1 MPGAFIP
8 VLEHAGFI
16 ANLDLYVW
24 EEACR
29 RIRSWIDRGG
39 RPIPVS
45 VNISRADLYAIDVVD
60 TIEGLVERYGIERE
74 LLELEIT
81 ESAYAEDRRMSKAV
95 NRLKDLGF
103 TILMDDFGSGYSSLN
118 MLKDINVDVIKID
131 MNFLNRQ
138 ENVQRGESILE
149 AIVSMA
155 RLMDLRIIAEG
166 ETKEQVDFL
175 QGIGCDYA
183 QGYYFYRPMSTEA
196 LEQLLSQDGIV
207 DYRGVLNPSMEL
219 IDVNALLH
227 DDMVSRAAVNNL
239 IGGLA
244 VYAVYADRFELL
256 QVNNEY
262 YHVTGCNSIDL
273 RERQNRSRASAPRRS
288 ALVQSM
294 FAEAYERPVTGAEAT
309 FRRYRLNGEIMWMR
323 MRAFFLRREQD
334 RTIFFASLADV
345 TEQKQQEDELRE
357 SQAVLEL
364 EDEVL
369 HRIIQQSDLN
379 VWVYDIASD
388 RLSFQNL
395 SSNGIASL
403 LAASADEEDTA
414 SLGDDVSNVL
424 RRLSRETLWGRPAAR
439 TIKVWSNT
447 GEPLTLHI
455 EREIVPDANGKPA
468 RVIGY
473 LEDPLNDSR
482 AKLTRSDDNRL
493 LDILKGAAV
502 DHWYINVNTKSFLNS
517 ADRRAWR
524 YWAGISL
531 DDWSSSMLEDR
542 LGKYRPKPGRRSHR
556 ELPRFRRHAAAFRRR
571 RAQR

>member
-1 MPGAFIP
+1 M
-8 VLEHAGFI
+8 
-16 ANLDLYVW
+16 
-24 EEACR
+24 
-29 RIRSWIDRGG
+29 
-39 RPIPVS
+39 
-45 VNISRADLYAIDVVD
+45 
-60 TIEGLVERYGIERE
+60 
-74 LLELEIT
+74 
-81 ESAYAEDRRMSKAV
+81 
-95 NRLKDLGF
+95 
-103 TILMDDFGSGYSSLN
+103 
-118 MLKDINVDVIKID
+118 
-131 MNFLNRQ
+131 
-138 ENVQRGESILE
+138 
-149 AIVSMA
+149 
-155 RLMDLRIIAEG
+155 
-166 ETKEQVDFL
+166 DFL

-273 RERQNRSRASAPRRS
+273 RERQNRISRQVHPDDLP
-288 ALVQSM
+288 LVQSM

-379 VWVYDIASD
+379 VWVHDIASD

-439 TIKVWSNT
+439 TIRCV
-447 GEPLTLHI
+447 
-455 EREIVPDANGKPA
+455 
-468 RVIGY
+468 
-473 LEDPLNDSR
+473 
-482 AKLTRSDDNRL
+482 
-493 LDILKGAAV
+493 
-502 DHWYINVNTKSFLNS
+502 
-517 ADRRAWR
+517 
-524 YWAGISL
+524 
-531 DDWSSSMLEDR
+531 
-542 LGKYRPKPGRRSHR
+542 
-556 ELPRFRRHAAAFRRR
+556 
-571 RAQR
+571 

>member
-1 MPGAFIP
+1 M
-8 VLEHAGFI
+8 
-16 ANLDLYVW
+16 
-24 EEACR
+24 
-29 RIRSWIDRGG
+29 
-39 RPIPVS
+39 
-45 VNISRADLYAIDVVD
+45 AD
-60 TIEGLVERYGIERE
+60 
-74 LLELEIT
+74 
-81 ESAYAEDRRMSKAV
+81 AV
-95 NRLKDLGF
+95 ARLKGLGF

-118 MLKDINVDVIKID
+118 MLKDITVDILKID
-131 MNFLNRQ
+131 MGFLARQ
-138 ENVQRGESILE
+138 DQSQRSESILE

-155 RLMDLRIIAEG
+155 RFMDLRIIAEG
-166 ETKEQVDFL
+166 AETKEQVDFL

-273 RERQNRSRASAPRRS
+273 RERQNRISRQVHPDDLPSCKACSPKRTSAPSRELKPPSSVPTERRDHVDAHARLLPAPRARPHHLLRLAGGRDRAETAGRRAARVAGGARIGRRGPASHHS
-288 ALVQSM
+288 AIGSERVGVRHRFRPTVVPEPLV
-294 FAEAYERPVTGAEAT
+294 ERH
-309 FRRYRLNGEIMWMR
+309 RLPFGR
-323 MRAFFLRREQD
+323 LCGRGGHRQPGRRREQCP
-334 RTIFFASLADV
+334 A
-345 TEQKQQEDELRE
+345 E
-357 SQAVLEL
+357 
-364 EDEVL
+364 
-369 HRIIQQSDLN
+369 
-379 VWVYDIASD
+379 
-388 RLSFQNL
+388 
-395 SSNGIASL
+395 
-403 LAASADEEDTA
+403 
-414 SLGDDVSNVL
+414 
-424 RRLSRETLWGRPAAR
+424 LSRETLWGRPAAR

-542 LGKYRPKPGRRSHR
+542 LGKYIGPSQDAEAIENFLDFDDMLQRSPT
-556 ELPRFRRHAAAFRRR
+556 ESATTPSSTDSAKTTMNAGWS
-571 RAQR
+571 